1 MPTSYGEGALACI
14 AISIAVA
21 LIIYGIGLI
30 PLNLW
35 HILAWLFGPL
45 GVYTVIYALIK
56 SREPT
61 YHLVWGAITI
71 SIAIAS
77 ITYNVLNPIV
87 VLGSLILVI
96 VIIGLLGYWR
106 GRKS

>member
-1 MPTSYGEGALACI
+1 MACI
-14 AISIAVA
+14 AVSIAVA

-35 HILAWLFGPL
+35 HILAWLFGPF

-61 YHLVWGAITI
+61 YHLVWGAVTI

-77 ITYNVLNPIV
+77 ITYNVLTPIV

>member
-1 MPTSYGEGALACI
+1 MACI
-14 AISIAVA
+14 AVSIAAA

-30 PLNLW
+30 PFNLW

-61 YHLVWGAITI
+61 YHLVWGAVTI
-71 SIAIAS
+71 SIAS

-96 VIIGLLGYWR
+96 VVIGLLRYWR

>member
-1 MPTSYGEGALACI
+1 MACI
-14 AISIAVA
+14 AVSIAVA

-61 YHLVWGAITI
+61 YHLVWGAVTI

-106 GRKS
+106 GRRS

>member
-1 MPTSYGEGALACI
+1 MACI
-14 AISIAVA
+14 AVSMAVA
-21 LIIYGIGLI
+21 LIIYGIRLI
-30 PLNLW
+30 SLNPW

-45 GVYTVIYALIK
+45 GVYTIIYALIK
-56 SREPT
+56 SRDLT
-61 YHLVWGAITI
+61 YHLVWGAVTI

-87 VLGSLILVI
+87 ILGSLILVI

-106 GRKS
+106 GRKG

>member
-1 MPTSYGEGALACI
+1 MACI
-14 AISIAVA
+14 AVSIAVA

-35 HILAWLFGPL
+35 HILAWLFGPF
-45 GVYTVIYALIK
+45 GVYTVIYALTK

-71 SIAIAS
+71 SIAIIS